1 MKEVKVGLV
10 GLGFMGSTHFR
21 IHNSMPGVK
30 VVALADIDPVKR
42 TGNISSVVG
51 NIGGGDNSQPL
62 DLTGVQVFDNGFE
75 MIEKCD
81 LDMVDIC
88 VPTVWHKDLIIAGL
102 EKGIHVFCE
111 KPLCR
116 SVEEV
121 RTLKEKIAASKSFI
135 NIGMCVRAWP
145 EYDAA
150 KKILDSGSV
159 GKVLTANFRRLSPRV
174 HGNSWKD
181 WYLNDELSAGVAY
194 DTHLH
199 DSDFIRYLFGRP
211 VSVTSIGL
219 RGAVTKDTHDHIFT
233 SYNMGDKRFITA
245 ECGWCAA
252 PNVPFEMSFQIVCE
266 KATLKFDHSG
276 FHIYWNEGKIDTPDT
291 GDPALPTGWH
301 RELKYF
307 TDCVREGVTPDKFQT
322 PDSVI
327 DGVVIALTE
336 INAADCGKTLEIEY
350 V

>member
-1 MKEVKVGLV
+1 M
-10 GLGFMGSTHFR
+10 
-21 IHNSMPGVK
+21 
-30 VVALADIDPVKR
+30 
-42 TGNISSVVG
+42 
-51 NIGGGDNSQPL
+51 
-62 DLTGVQVFDNGFE
+62 
-75 MIEKCD
+75 
-81 LDMVDIC
+81 
-88 VPTVWHKDLIIAGL
+88 
-102 EKGIHVFCE
+102 
-111 KPLCR
+111 
-116 SVEEV
+116 EEL
-121 RTLKEKIAASKSFI
+121 RFLKEKIAASKSFI

-150 KKILDSGSV
+150 KKILDSGIT

-174 HGNSWKD
+174 HGNSWND

-199 DSDFIRYLFGRP
+199 DSDYIRYVFGRP

-233 SYNMGDKRFITA
+233 SYNMGDNRFITA

-252 PNVPFEMSFQIVCE
+252 PQVPFEMSFQIVCE

-276 FHIYWNEGKIDTPDT
+276 FHIYWNDGKTETPDT
-291 GDPALPTGWH
+291 GDPSLPTGWH

-307 TDCVREGVTPDKFQT
+307 TDCVRDGIRPDKFQT
-322 PDSVI
+322 PDTVF

>member
-1 MKEVKVGLV
+1 MKEIKVGIV

-21 IHNSMPGVK
+21 IHQSMPGVK

-42 TGNISSVVG
+42 RGDISSVVG

-62 DLTGVQVFDNGFE
+62 DLTGIEVFDNGFD
-75 MIEKCD
+75 MIAKAD

-88 VPTVWHKDLIIAGL
+88 VPTVWHADLIAAGL

-116 SVEEV
+116 NVEQLKF
-121 RTLKEKIAASKSFI
+121 LKEKIAARKSYI

-145 EYDAA
+145 EYDTA
-150 KKILDSGSV
+150 KKILDSGALGEV
-159 GKVLTANFRRLSPRV
+159 KTANFRRFSPRV
-174 HGNSWKD
+174 NGNSWQD

-199 DSDFIRYLFGRP
+199 DSDFICYLFGRP
-211 VSVTSIGL
+211 RSVTSVGV
-219 RGAVTKDTHDHIFT
+219 RGAVTANTHDHIFT
-233 SYNMGDKRFITA
+233 KYNMGDSRYITA

-252 PNVPFEMSFQIVCE
+252 PQVPFEMSFQIVCE
-266 KATLKFDHSG
+266 KGTLKLDHSG
-276 FHIYWNEGKIDTPDT
+276 FHIFWNDGRIDTPDT
-291 GDPALPTGWH
+291 GDAALPTGWH

-307 TDCVREGVTPDKFQT
+307 TDCIREGVAPEKFQT
-322 PDSVI
+322 PESI
-327 DGVVIALTE
+327 YDGVVVTLTE
-336 INAADCGKTLEIEY
+336 IKAADCGKTLEIEY